1 MIFTID
7 ECNLMLE
14 ALEHL
19 PNKNT
24 GTEML
29 NDLLVATM
37 PGNNGRA
44 MEDLKRMKEKNAL
57 QRKEVSEQCILLRAK
72 IIEAKRVYFPAKIR
86 ETPK

>member
-1 MIFTID
+1 MIFTVD

-24 GTEML
+24 GAEML

-37 PGNNGRA
+37 PGNNDKA
-44 MEDLKRMKEKNAL
+44 KEDLKRMKEKNVL

-72 IIEAKRVYFPAKIR
+72 IIEAKR
-86 ETPK
+86 ELLSSNL